1 MESFK
6 NTRYFKLLHNS
17 EKVSSEELEEVF
29 QEFTQK
35 VYLFCLN
42 EQDKNVLYFTL
53 QHIRSLLITLQASS
67 YRNPTLPIKGAITFI
82 EAALTWIN
90 MKTAV
95 PSLYESKNSKSNVV
109 WTGKIIHFIE
119 WIYGPDSLQNFNNG
133 NITLKEVVEHLSCA
147 LGIEVKNPGG
157 YYVAMRDR
165 VDESRTTYLDSMR
178 KALLL
183 RMEKDDEKKRKRN

>member
-1 MESFK
+1 MESFE
-6 NTRYFKLLHNS
+6 NTRYFKLLHSS
-17 EKVSSEELEEVF
+17 EEVSSEELEEAF

-35 VYLFCLN
+35 VYLYCLN

-53 QHIRSLLITLQASS
+53 QHTRSLLITLQASS
-67 YRNPTLPIKGAITFI
+67 YSNPTLPIKGAITFI
-82 EAALTWIN
+82 EAALAWMNI
-90 MKTAV
+90 KTFIPPV
-95 PSLYESKNSKSNVV
+95 NETKNSKSKVV

-183 RMEKDDEKKRKRN
+183 RMEKDDEKKRKRY